1 MPVVGTA
8 TAVVLATVIPW
19 LTRSDEFVPLIGSTT
34 PLIAVAGTNA
44 TPCDVNDGSCG
55 AVTAAYETPAVAPN
69 SAAVATIIAGE
80 GRRRSLRM
88 DFLLGVVGRL
98 LTPGRRRAPGNSLR
112 RDRQRVPGALDHD
125 GGDEAERLAPRLL
138 VPREPRVPGH
148 VGHRGDQRLGDDAVV
163 GGLGAVVRVAGAER
177 VQLRE
182 DRVEV

>member
-1 MPVVGTA
+1 MPLVGTA
-8 TAVVLATVIPW
+8 TECVPESVIPW
-19 LTRSDEFVPLIGSTT
+19 LTRSDVFAPVSGRIT
-34 PLIAVAGTNA
+34 PLLDEVGTNA
-44 TPCDVNDGSCG
+44 TPRTVNDGSCG
-55 AVTAAYETPAVAPN
+55 VVTAAYETPAVAAK

-163 GGLGAVVRVAGAER
+163 
-177 VQLRE
+177 
-182 DRVEV
+182 